1 MAIVIQSWCICD
13 SFAHWILSVVAER
26 FTADLP
32 QGNSFACF

>member
-1 MAIVIQSWCICD
+1 MAIVIQSRCIRD
-13 SFAHWILSVVAER
+13 GFAHWILSAVAER